1 MPQRS
6 IEIPLSAVVAIAG
19 SAEVF
24 ALELERHRA
33 GLEAH
38 RLGSPGVAAP
48 VPHELIDALIRRVPD
63 THPDVAA
70 RKPDQFVIAPYKIVD
85 DTPVDPAL
93 QHALETLR
101 KTISG

>member
-1 MPQRS
+1 M
-6 IEIPLSAVVAIAG
+6 IEIPLSTVVAIAG

-38 RLGSPGVAAP
+38 RLGKPGIAAP
-48 VPHELIDALIRRVPD
+48 VPHELIDALIQRVPD

-70 RKPDQFVIAPYKIVD
+70 RQPDQFVIAPYTVID

-93 QHALETLR
+93 QHTLDMLR